1 MKKYVVKFI
10 DYPSTDEI
18 EEICNDMYTQSY
30 RLVST
35 IYEGCTVYFIFEL
48 DEIERRCN

>member
-10 DYPSTDEI
+10 DCATTDEI
-18 EEICNDMYTQSY
+18 EEICNDMYINNY

-35 IYEGCTVYFIFEL
+35 ILEGCTVYFIFEL
-48 DEIERRCN
+48 DEVERRCN